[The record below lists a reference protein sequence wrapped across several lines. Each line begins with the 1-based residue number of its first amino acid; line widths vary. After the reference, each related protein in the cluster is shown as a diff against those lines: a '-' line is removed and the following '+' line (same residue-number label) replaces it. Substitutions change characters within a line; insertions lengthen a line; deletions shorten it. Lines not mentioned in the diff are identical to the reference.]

1 MLMMIINKGMGTK
14 KPLKLIIKLIL
25 ELLQIINKKIIARK
39 MKKIRKTKRFFMTK
53 NMMKKIFSFMMTG
66 MKMEIYS
73 KVIYKQKRNN
83 KKKKVKII
91 MMKKKMKKKL
101 KMKKKMKQMKI
112 GVRVNQLIKI
122 VISLSIKIKIKKIL
136 MKVLGSIIVNLLRAT
151 QILIQKTNKKN
162 ISRNFKRT
170 KEFLSD

>member
-1 MLMMIINKGMGTK
+1 
-14 KPLKLIIKLIL
+14 
-25 ELLQIINKKIIARK
+25 

-122 VISLSIKIKIKKIL
+122 VISL
-136 MKVLGSIIVNLLRAT
+136 
-151 QILIQKTNKKN
+151 
-162 ISRNFKRT
+162 
-170 KEFLSD
+170 